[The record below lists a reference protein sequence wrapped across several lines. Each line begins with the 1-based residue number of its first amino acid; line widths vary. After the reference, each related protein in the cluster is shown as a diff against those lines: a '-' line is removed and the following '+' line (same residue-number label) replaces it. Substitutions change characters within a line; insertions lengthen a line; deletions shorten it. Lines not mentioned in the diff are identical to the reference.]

1 MLFKNTLAQTASF
14 AVGYLFSFLLAP
26 IMISRLGLDKF
37 GVWAVTGA
45 FTTYAGLLD
54 LGIGRSL
61 GRFIAVF
68 DAGGE
73 EAKIRECLGFGL
85 LTVLV
90 VGTSAALLLVA
101 AAPLL
106 HDRLGVLS
114 TDEMRIVAV
123 ASVAIGSF
131 NGVGGVLNTLGIGKR
146 TMVQPNIAVAI
157 GSCINFSFSLAALLA
172 STSLVVY
179 ALANAAAAAVTIIPS
194 YIFMRRISTG
204 LRRLAF
210 PGWALIK
217 EVLGFSVKNQIG
229 WIADLINFQTDK
241 VVIGLLVDVRAAAI
255 YEIAA
260 RIVIAVHSA
269 AVLSVSA
276 MLPTA
281 AARFVSEGKG
291 IMADMYR
298 RYTLRSCAVAFPL
311 FVLAAVTAPF
321 LLVAWLGD
329 APGESAL
336 LIPLLTFAYIA
347 NMTTGVGT
355 TIAISAGHPG
365 FASGNAVLIAVLN
378 VAFTV
383 ALAPALGLWGVA
395 GGTFLAVTL
404 GSMIFNLRFLR
415 RFKLSLDDFLAGVV
429 PTGALA
435 LGLGIP
441 PAALAIAVGVP
452 SGRATAIPLL
462 AVSALAY
469 VIPYWLIA
477 TRQGLLPKNLEF
489 PPLRRR
495 NSIAS
500 SA

>member
-1 MLFKNTLAQTASF
+1 VLFKNTLAQSASF

-45 FTTYAGLLD
+45 FTSYAGLLD

-61 GRFIAVF
+61 GRFVAVF
-68 DAGGE
+68 DARGE
-73 EAKIRECLGFGL
+73 DAKIRECIGLGL

-90 VGTSAALLLVA
+90 VGTSVAAALA
-101 AAPLL
+101 ALAPLL
-106 HDRLGVLS
+106 HDNLGVIS
-114 TDEMRIVAV
+114 TAEMRVVAV
-123 ASVAIGSF
+123 AAVAIGSF
-131 NGVGGVLNTLGIGKR
+131 NGVGGVLNVVAIGKR
-146 TMVQPNIAVAI
+146 KMIRPNIAITI
-157 GSCINFSFSLAALLA
+157 GSCINFAFSITALLL
-172 STSLVVY
+172 STSLAVY
-179 ALANAAAAAVTIIPS
+179 ATANAAATAVAIVPS
-194 YIFMRRISTG
+194 YFFMRHLWHRP
-204 LRRLAF
+204 RFAM
-210 PGWALIK
+210 PGRELIR
-217 EVLGFSVKNQIG
+217 EVLGFSVKNQVG

-241 VVIGLLVDVRAAAI
+241 VVIGFLVDVRAAAI

-281 AARFVSEGKG
+281 AARFVSEGKE
-291 IMADMYR
+291 ILADMYR

-311 FVLAAVTAPF
+311 FVLSAVSAPF

-336 LIPLLTFAYIA
+336 LVPLLTFAYIA

-355 TIAISAGHPG
+355 TLAISSGHPG
-365 FASGNAVLIAVLN
+365 FASANSVQIAILN
-378 VAFTV
+378 VVFTV
-383 ALAPALGLWGVA
+383 ALAPAFGLWGVA

-404 GSMIFNLRFLR
+404 GSTVFNLRFLR
-415 RFKLSLDDFLAGVV
+415 RFELSLGDFLAGVV

-452 SGRATAIPLL
+452 SGRASAIPLL
-462 AVSALAY
+462 IVSVAVY

-477 TRQGLLPKNLEF
+477 TRRGLLPRNLEF

-495 NSIAS
+495 DSIAS
-500 SA
+500 PA

>member
-1 MLFKNTLAQTASF
+1 MLFKNTLAQSASF

-45 FTTYAGLLD
+45 FTSYAGLLD

-61 GRFIAVF
+61 GRFVAVF
-68 DAGGE
+68 DARGDD
-73 EAKIRECLGFGL
+73 AKIRECVGLGL
-85 LTVLV
+85 LTVVV
-90 VGTSAALLLVA
+90 VGTTAAVALVA
-101 AAPLL
+101 LAPLL
-106 HDRLGVLS
+106 HDKLGVIS
-114 TDEMRIVAV
+114 TAEMRTVV
-123 ASVAIGSF
+123 LASVAIGSF
-131 NGVGGVLNTLGIGKR
+131 NGVQGVLNVVAIGKR
-146 TMVQPNIAVAI
+146 RMVNPNIAVTI
-157 GSCINFSFSLAALLA
+157 GSCLNFAFSVTALVL
-172 STSLVVY
+172 STSLAVY
-179 ALANAAAAAVTIIPS
+179 ATANAAATALAIIPS
-194 YIFMRRISTG
+194 YVFMRRLWHSP
-204 LRRLAF
+204 RFAM
-210 PGWALIK
+210 PGRELIR
-217 EVLGFSVKNQIG
+217 EVLGFGIKNQVG

-241 VVIGLLVDVRAAAI
+241 VVIGLMVDVRAAAI

-281 AARFVSEGKG
+281 AARFVSEGHE
-291 IMADMYR
+291 IIADMYR

-311 FVLAAVTAPF
+311 FVLSAVSAPF

-336 LIPLLTFAYIA
+336 LVPLLTFAYIA
-347 NMTTGVGT
+347 NMTTAVGT
-355 TIAISAGHPG
+355 TIAISSGDPG
-365 FASGNAVLIAVLN
+365 FASGNAVLIAILN
-378 VAFTV
+378 VLLTV
-383 ALAPALGLWGVA
+383 ALAPAFGLWGVA

-404 GSMIFNLRFLR
+404 GSTIFDLRFLK
-415 RFKLSLDDFLAGVV
+415 RFRLSLSDFLAGVL

-441 PAALAIAVGVP
+441 PAVLAIAVGVP

-462 AVSALAY
+462 IASVAIYA
-469 VIPYWLIA
+469 IPYWLIA
-477 TRQGLLPKNLEF
+477 TREGFLPRGLEF

-495 NSIAS
+495 ESIAS
-500 SA
+500 AA